1 MNQKYIARSSAIA
14 ARKLGDEMIVMSALN
29 STLFTL
35 NEVATLIW
43 QAADGTTPLSDIVER
58 TVCRQFDVAPEVA
71 YQDAETLVNDLAGH
85 GILLVSEQPIPAPVL
100 QEAR

>member
-35 NEVATLIW
+35 NEVATVIW
-43 QAADGTTPLSDIVER
+43 QAADGQTPLSDIVQK
-58 TVCRQFDVAPEVA
+58 TVCEEFDVEPELA
-71 YQDAETLVNDLAGH
+71 YQDAEALVNDLAGH
-85 GILLVSEQPIPAPVL
+85 GILLVSEQPISTNVP
-100 QEAR
+100 QETR